1 MKEADVQNKPVIVDS
16 HGFPYFYSDLRK
28 HHVFLTCPCLLATQ
42 AVMVKKP
49 DKDMWIGIKCP
60 KCGKWLRV
68 FAHGYV
74 DTVAFDMVASEI
86 IEKYLKEESK

>member
-1 MKEADVQNKPVIVDS
+1 MGERRCYSEVKEADAQNKPVIVDS

-28 HHVFLTCPCLLATQ
+28 HHVFLMCECLRATQ

-49 DKDMWIGIKCP
+49 EKDMWIGIKCP

-68 FAHGYV
+68 FARGSI
-74 DTVAFDMVASEI
+74 DTI
-86 IEKYLKEESK
+86 RLKDS